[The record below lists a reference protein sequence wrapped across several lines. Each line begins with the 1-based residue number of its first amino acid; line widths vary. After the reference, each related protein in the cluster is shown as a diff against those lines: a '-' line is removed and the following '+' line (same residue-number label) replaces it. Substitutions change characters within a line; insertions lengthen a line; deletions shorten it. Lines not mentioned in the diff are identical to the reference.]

1 MPAKKEETKKKAATQ
16 MSLPTETSVTSK
28 RRKHD
33 RAGLLF
39 PVTRVLGLMKEGRYA
54 HRISPECA
62 IGVAA
67 VLEYLTAEIL
77 ETAGDSCYG
86 EKGRGKDKTVTKSN
100 IKPRHICL
108 AVRGDEE
115 LGRAI
120 GPDVIIPMGGVIPFI
135 HEELSKKLRRRKRD
149 KAMDKFKD
157 DQAEDTESGEEE
169 EEEEGEDSTDEDKE

>member
-1 MPAKKEETKKKAATQ
+1 MPAKKEESKKKAATQ
-16 MSLPTETSVTSK
+16 MSLAAETATMNARK
-28 RRKHD
+28 RKHD

-39 PVTRVLGLMKEGRYA
+39 PVARVLRLMREGRYA
-54 HRISPECA
+54 HRISAECA
-62 IGVAA
+62 IGVTA

-77 ETAGDSCYG
+77 ETAGDACFDG
-86 EKGRGKDKTVTKSN
+86 NTVTAKN

-108 AVRGDEE
+108 AVKGDEE

-135 HEELSKKLRRRKRD
+135 HEELEKKSRRRKRN

-157 DQAEDTESGEEE
+157 DMAEESGSGEEE
-169 EEEEGEDSTDEDKE
+169 DEDSTDEDKE